1 MNDHNYLWI
10 KIGVAVAM
18 ATSSL
23 VTFVY
28 STFETKD
35 HAQEVMSHLIRI
47 EAKVDRIL
55 EK

>member
-1 MNDHNYLWI
+1 MNDHNFVWV
-10 KIGVAVAM
+10 KIGIAVAM
-18 ATSSL
+18 TTSSL

-35 HAQEVMSHLIRI
+35 HAQEIMAHIIRI
-47 EAKVDRIL
+47 EQKLDRLL